1 MNLTKKK
8 SESDCRGKNQRRM
21 VKINDSCSMV
31 LPDTYESEKWL
42 KKEKEEE
49 RPVAGHAKKSYA
61 DVNKMP
67 VKQMSKQDKLK
78 VRVASMKDIL
88 KKLS

>member
-1 MNLTKKK
+1 
-8 SESDCRGKNQRRM
+8 
-21 VKINDSCSMV
+21 MV

-49 RPVAGHAKKSYA
+49 RPVVGQAKKSFA
-61 DVNKMP
+61 NVNKMP
-67 VKQMSKQDKLK
+67 VKEMSKQDKLK